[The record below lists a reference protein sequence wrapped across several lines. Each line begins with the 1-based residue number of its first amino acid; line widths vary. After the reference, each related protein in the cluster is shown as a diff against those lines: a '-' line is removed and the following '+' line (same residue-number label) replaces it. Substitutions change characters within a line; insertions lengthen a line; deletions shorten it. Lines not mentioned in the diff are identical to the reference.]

1 MDTLDKSIHLQR
13 RPLSKKKKKKLNVLK
28 QNNGLPNVGV
38 THPGAWL
45 GWPGLFLLSL
55 LSQKPCTVSSGH
67 SWHSL

>member
-13 RPLSKKKKKKLNVLK
+13 RPFKKKKLNVLK

-38 THPGAWL
+38 THPGTWL

-55 LSQKPCTVSSGH
+55 LSQKPRIVSSGH

>member
-1 MDTLDKSIHLQR
+1 MDTLDKSINLQR
-13 RPLSKKKKKKLNVLK
+13 RPLKKKMNVLK

-38 THPGAWL
+38 IHPGTWL

-55 LSQKPCTVSSGH
+55 LSPKPCIVSSGH